1 MAFRIVGEFLKLPCS
16 SLGMARQSDIRKAA
30 GLIKR
35 GELVVFPTET
45 LYGLGANALDE
56 EAIRK
61 VFVAKGRPEDKGLI
75 VLVSDKKMLKRIVK
89 RIPPTAEK
97 LMKEFWPGPLTIIF
111 EKNKGLPTSLSSND
125 TIAVRIP
132 GNPATLSLIKKA
144 GVPIVAP
151 SANPSGKRPPE
162 TAAQVRSYFKKFL
175 ILEDDS
181 SLGGVPSTIISLS
194 PPKIIRLG
202 AISKERLKKVVPKL
216 R

>member
-1 MAFRIVGEFLKLPCS
+1 MDR
-16 SLGMARQSDIRKAA
+16 RSDIGKAA
-30 GLIKR
+30 GLIKK

-45 LYGLGANALDE
+45 LYGLGASALDE
-56 EAIRK
+56 KAIRK

-89 RIPPTAEK
+89 RIPPTAER
-97 LMKEFWPGPLTIIF
+97 LIKEFWPGPLTIIF
-111 EKNKGLPTSLSSND
+111 EKKKSLPESLSPND

-132 GNPATLSLIKKA
+132 GNPVTLSLIKEA

-151 SANPSGKRPPE
+151 SANPSGKKPPK
-162 TAAQVRSYFKKFL
+162 TAAQVRSYFKKFF

-194 PPKIIRLG
+194 PLKVIRLG
-202 AISKERLKKVVPKL
+202 AISKGRLKKAVPKL
-216 R
+216 